1 MEDQRIQEKSL
12 AHDAAPPLTAVERFL
27 YDTLSF
33 KKQERSID
41 EPILKRTRAI
51 EIRND
56 NKENM
61 MFSPRKEKNLAV
73 NGGNRNV
80 IGEMMIVKGATRDYQ
95 KSTTSKK
102 RPYKNLIKG
111 QWTVEEDRYIYKY
124 IYVDFHAS
132 LCEYIL
138 VMRIYM

>member
-1 MEDQRIQEKSL
+1 M
-12 AHDAAPPLTAVERFL
+12 AAPPLTAVERFL
-27 YDTLSF
+27 NDTLCF

-41 EPILKRTRAI
+41 QPILKRTREI

-61 MFSPRKEKNLAV
+61 MFGRSKEKNLAI

-80 IGEMMIVKGATRDYQ
+80 IEEMIVKGATRDYQ

-111 QWTVEEDRYIYKY
+111 QWTAEEDRYIN
-124 IYVDFHAS
+124 IF
-132 LCEYIL
+132 
-138 VMRIYM
+138 M